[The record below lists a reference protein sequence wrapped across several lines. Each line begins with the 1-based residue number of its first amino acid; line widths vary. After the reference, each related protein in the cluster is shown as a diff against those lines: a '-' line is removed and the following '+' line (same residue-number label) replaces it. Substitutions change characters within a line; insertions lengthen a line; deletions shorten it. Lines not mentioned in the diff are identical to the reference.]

1 MALLEPTCDAREH
14 QRSRTVADTQS
25 QATFVR
31 AAEIFRALGDPS
43 RLRILKMLLAGP
55 LCVTDICEQMQ
66 DTMPAVSQRLKL
78 LRTERLVSYR
88 RQGKHVIYSLADQ
101 HITKLVRNGL
111 AHAGEMEM
119 PVKWKRPSTAKTS

>member
-1 MALLEPTCDAREH
+1 MHANTSGREPLRKLIRWQPSFERRKSFGRWA
-14 QRSRTVADTQS
+14 
-25 QATFVR
+25 
-31 AAEIFRALGDPS
+31 IPS
-43 RLRILKMLLAGP
+43 RLRILKMLLTGP

-111 AHAGEMEM
+111 AHAGELEE
-119 PVKWKRPSTAKTS
+119 PVKWKRNSTTKPS

>member
-1 MALLEPTCDAREH
+1 MALLEPRCDAREH
-14 QRSRTVADTQS
+14 RHSRAVDEGHS
-25 QATFVR
+25 LATFVR

-55 LCVTDICEQMQ
+55 LCVTDICEQME
-66 DTMPAVSQRLKL
+66 DSMPAVSQRLKL
-78 LRTERLVSYR
+78 LRSERLVSYR

-111 AHAGEMEM
+111 AHAAEIEE
-119 PVKWKRPSTAKTS
+119 PVKWKRNSTTKPS